1 MVQVTA
7 DSEDISNKTDSFFK
21 DFDLVVATNCSA
33 DQLVGS
39 KKLFRFIHNVSL
51 RLPHTS
57 QFFVCQQNIFTCQLV
72 CGEFS
77 QVCDKIGACRVISDS
92 ARSQNV
98 LIGLVG

>member
-39 KKLFRFIHNVSL
+39 KNFLTIDYE
-51 RLPHTS
+51 P
-57 QFFVCQQNIFTCQLV
+57 
-72 CGEFS
+72 EFS
-77 QVCDKIGACRVISDS
+77 MSR
-92 ARSQNV
+92 
-98 LIGLVG
+98 